1 MSINHI
7 NNYTIYGSPQNIP
20 NSRNENTN
28 IKNENNNDFTEG
40 IKINNQESS
49 INIPK
54 SKPRPILL
62 IMIITVSALVVS
74 AIIVPIVIVL
84 NNKNKEN
91 TFLTNSD
98 DILTDLSDECEI
110 INNSYNIELD
120 SLRIKESELK
130 KSDTNTI
137 QIDNKKET
145 DNLKITITEPGDE
158 NDKNIDSTIN
168 SDIDTE
174 EPKITYSISTD
185 NGNDFTSKTEEL
197 PNIYIEGIPQT
208 KYCIYSILKIKCFN
222 LNYYPDINKD
232 DISFEFPIEDSTKK
246 FNCDSITDC
255 SKDMLEMF
263 NNCNLPKDK
272 IKCKDVKIL
281 NQIEYKYGDDMTITN
296 DLLSKNK
303 NNYTIIYSFIAPS
316 NGIYDVELSSS
327 IAVFDP
333 CYLYADIDYN
343 LESAI
348 KKGRNV
354 KELVKRSNS
363 TRNTDFQKTIH
374 GSFYLEENK
383 EYFLKIGFLKSIG
396 LHTYNIKRIRIIP
409 NENQNKKTFG
419 MGYTIYSL
427 DFQNEAFYPF
437 YPYWAQRPNYIKVEN
452 EYCEFYYNQE
462 AYTNNFGQRHY
473 KGAEL
478 TTMFSTIKDGWYG
491 YKVYFTD
498 DYPKDVNTS
507 IITQIFNNNRV
518 NTWAGHLH
526 TKGDHL
532 WMTHRSAAYEKY
544 ETHYDF
550 GKIDWNTWYNII
562 IYFKVGLNKKGN
574 IKVWLSKNELKE
586 NEPTYDSG
594 DIDFGFGS
602 WIDDET
608 LDNTKIENNGK
619 TNQILCK
626 FGLYTWDGGDKII
639 RFRNI
644 TVLEY
649 NPVGAF
655 NIVNP
660 CRE

>member
-1 MSINHI
+1 M
-7 NNYTIYGSPQNIP
+7 
-20 NSRNENTN
+20 
-28 IKNENNNDFTEG
+28 
-40 IKINNQESS
+40 
-49 INIPK
+49 
-54 SKPRPILL
+54 IL
-62 IMIITVSALVVS
+62 
-74 AIIVPIVIVL
+74 
-84 NNKNKEN
+84 
-91 TFLTNSD
+91 
-98 DILTDLSDECEI
+98 
-110 INNSYNIELD
+110 
-120 SLRIKESELK
+120 
-130 KSDTNTI
+130 
-137 QIDNKKET
+137 DNKKET

-168 SDIDTE
+168 SDIETDKNNENEELPTKNIIQTSQNQDTE
-174 EPKITYSISTD
+174 EPKITYSISTN
-185 NGNDFTSKTEEL
+185 NGNDVTSKAEEL

-246 FNCDSITDC
+246 FNCDSIDNDIIEIKINPEVI
-255 SKDMLEMF
+255 SGNIILSIDKLNFIYEFSLEIIEEI
-263 NNCNLPKDK
+263 NIPINEN
-272 IKCKDVKIL
+272 IK
-281 NQIEYKYGDDMTITN
+281 YKYADDMTITN

-396 LHTYNIKRIRIIP
+396 MYTYNIKGIRIIP

-491 YKVYFTD
+491 YKIYFTD

-550 GKIDWNTWYNII
+550 GKIDWNTWYNIV

-586 NEPTYDSG
+586 NEPTYGSG

-655 NIVNP
+655 DIVNP